1 MGMAVVILVLV
12 LVALVG
18 LLAALLLTGKPKSCG
33 RADVEVQTGIEVES
47 SRLATRSGHIEQQD
61 VHRQTVITDDGRMV
75 WQIVLENEQGVRRS
89 KCFCGHLLLGRA
101 RHGAE
106 PAGMLYLDGDGTVS
120 KQQCE
125 IMALPAGLVL
135 QNRSRASMTMVDG
148 RPAAEPVSL
157 RPGSVLE
164 MGRSVWRIRAIRAR

>member
-1 MGMAVVILVLV
+1 MGMVVILVLA
-12 LVALVG
+12 LVVLVG
-18 LLAALLLTGKPKSCG
+18 LLAALLLAGKTKPYG

-61 VHRQTVITDDGRMV
+61 VHRQTLITNDGRMV

-101 RHGAE
+101 QPGAE
-106 PAGMLYLDGDGTVS
+106 PADMLYLDGDRTVS

-125 IMALPAGLVL
+125 IMALPAGLLL
-135 QNRSRASMTMVDG
+135 QNRSRASMTRVDG
-148 RPAAEPVSL
+148 CPAAEPVSL

-164 MGRSVWRIRAIRAR
+164 MGRSVWRILAIRAR